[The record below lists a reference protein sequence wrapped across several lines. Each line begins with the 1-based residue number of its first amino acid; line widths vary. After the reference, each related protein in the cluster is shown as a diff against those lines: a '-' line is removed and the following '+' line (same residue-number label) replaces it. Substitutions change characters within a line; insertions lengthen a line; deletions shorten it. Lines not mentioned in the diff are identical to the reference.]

1 MRYFP
6 GRGAR
11 KRTNTTAFILKCL
24 LLSSIALMMTPGML
38 ARDFLTD
45 QEIRLM
51 QNVQPIDKRTGVYMD
66 AAAVRLQTAKDRFE
80 GKESDPGDALEF
92 YSQEEMLE
100 DYYQILEH
108 VMIVVDEAFD
118 EPRRRENINIKKA
131 LQNLKSAMSRNLG
144 RLAALKRQAEGKKKE
159 ELWNR
164 INSAIDITDGIRD
177 GADEGLS
184 RIARQEAEDAK
195 DPRRSR

>member
-6 GRGAR
+6 GRGVR
-11 KRTNTTAFILKCL
+11 KRSSTIAFIWKCL
-24 LLSSIALMMTPGML
+24 LLFSIVLLMTPGML

-45 QEIRLM
+45 QEIGLM
-51 QNVQPIDKRTGVYMD
+51 QNVQSIDKRTGVYMD
-66 AAAVRLQTAKDRFE
+66 AAALRLQTVGDRFE
-80 GKESDPGDALEF
+80 GKASGPGDALEF
-92 YSQEEMLE
+92 YSHEEMLE
-100 DYYQILEH
+100 DYYKILEH
-108 VMIVVDEAFD
+108 VMIVVGEAFD

-131 LQNLKSAMSRNLG
+131 LQHLKSEMPRNLDK
-144 RLAALKRQAEGKKKE
+144 LATLKRRAEEKKKE

-164 INSAIDITDGIRD
+164 VNSAIDISDGVRD

-184 RIARQEAEDAK
+184 RIARREAEEAK